1 MKLHKWN
8 IQFLGQRQYIAPD
21 LDTARKMATED
32 IKFAPPQMGL
42 AINGYM
48 DLGPVVGEEE

>member
-1 MKLHKWN
+1 MKLNKWN
-8 IQFLGQRQYIAPD
+8 IQFLGQRQYLAPD

-42 AINGYM
+42 SINGYM